1 MTCVYFME
9 LRLFVVVILFLGAC
23 MKPPH
28 LSMITEY
35 MEMGSLHYVI
45 HGSGQKRI
53 LSWRR
58 RLKMLCDICRGLMCI
73 YWMEM
78 VHRDLKSVNCL
89 VDKHLTIKICD
100 FGLSWILTTTP
111 MRDISSAGTPE
122 WMAQELV

>member
-1 MTCVYFME
+1 MECVKE
-9 LRLFVVVILFLGAC
+9 IL
-23 MKPPH
+23 PPPTLVSH
-28 LSMITEY
+28 AFKFY
-35 MEMGSLHYVI
+35 MEYVELLT
-45 HGSGQKRI
+45 GYSA
-53 LSWRR
+53 LTSF
-58 RLKMLCDICRGLMCI
+58 RGLMCI

-122 WMAQELV
+122 WMAQELI

>member
-1 MTCVYFME
+1 MGQIH
-9 LRLFVVVILFLGAC
+9 LRHPNVILFLGAC

-58 RLKMLCDICRGLMCI
+58 RLKMLCDIC
-73 YWMEM
+73 
-78 VHRDLKSVNCL
+78 SA
-89 VDKHLTIKICD
+89 HL
-100 FGLSWILTTTP
+100 
-111 MRDISSAGTPE
+111 
-122 WMAQELV
+122 